1 MGLTVSEGESMALM
15 LGSKASC
22 MQAVRLGTGAVTEG
36 LDLIHRRHRERGGG
50 EERDREMERDRD
62 RDGDSSN

>member
-1 MGLTVSEGESMALM
+1 MALM
-15 LGSKASC
+15 PGSKAA
-22 MQAVRLGTGAVTEG
+22 AVRLGAGAVAESFHQ
-36 LDLIHRRHRERGGG
+36 LHRRHRERERWGR

>member
-15 LGSKASC
+15 LGSKASY
-22 MQAVRLGTGAVTEG
+22 MQAVRLGAGAEG
-36 LDLIHRRHRERGGG
+36 LDLIHRRHRERGGE